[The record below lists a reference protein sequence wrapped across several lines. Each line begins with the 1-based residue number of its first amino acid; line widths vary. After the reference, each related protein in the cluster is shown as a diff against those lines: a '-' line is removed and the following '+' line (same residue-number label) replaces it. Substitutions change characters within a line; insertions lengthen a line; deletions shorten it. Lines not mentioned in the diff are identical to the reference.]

1 MQSSSVGG
9 LAAREMRERCQAGTA
24 GGRPVRLLCRV
35 GRGNRRA
42 HFLSLPS
49 PTLTEETGKRGGEKG
64 NHARLGTWKLL
75 ENFLTTRKR
84 GEPYA
89 PSRGARISG
98 QRSRSDP
105 HGGPPGRYPDST
117 HLFRT
122 LQSYVST
129 PTLTVPAMRQKP
141 DAGGYRGRPSAR

>member
-49 PTLTEETGKRGGEKG
+49 PELTEETGKRGGEKG

-84 GEPYA
+84 GDPYA
-89 PSRGARISG
+89 PSRS
-98 QRSRSDP
+98 QTDP
-105 HGGPPGRYPDST
+105 YGVLLVGIP
-117 HLFRT
+117 
-122 LQSYVST
+122 
-129 PTLTVPAMRQKP
+129 TVPGAEGEGGR
-141 DAGGYRGRPSAR
+141 DARKL